1 MEKGRRLSRLRRSRT
16 FVALAVAV
24 LLSTALGIPVVA
36 DLNLILGASAQVAY
50 TAGDGVNVRS
60 APGLWAGVITT
71 LPESFEVTVL
81 DGPVEAEDGTFWY
94 LVSADGVEGW
104 VIHNFLAL
112 PGGATDSSGS
122 YDLASGISAYVSN
135 TGGSGLR
142 LRGSA
147 SYDAETLV
155 VMPEG
160 SAVDVIETGHFTG
173 DGAEWWKIAYQEIVG
188 FSAAAYLSQGAS
200 EAAPSEAPPTE
211 EPAPAPAATEE
222 APVEVSAPASNG
234 TLAPGSMAVV
244 AGTNGQGVNLRYE
257 WGYVAGVATVLS
269 EGTVVYVVD
278 GPIWDADSTAWYQ
291 VDASG
296 TTGWIHGG
304 YLAAAD
310 ADTAVPDSEPEVS
323 VAETP
328 EAPAAVVASDPVGE
342 AIVAEALRYVGL
354 PYVWG
359 GTTPAGFD
367 CSGFTHYVLTQVFG
381 YNFTRDMHQQVVSG
395 SYVDPASLTPGDLV
409 FFENT
414 YTWGL
419 SHVGIYIGGGQ
430 FVHAGSERTGV
441 VISDL
446 WDDYWGSRYYSARHI
461 RS

>member
-1 MEKGRRLSRLRRSRT
+1 LSRVRRSRT

-60 APGLWAGVITT
+60 APGLWAGVVTT

-94 LVSADGVEGW
+94 LVNADGSEGW
-104 VIHNFLAL
+104 IIHNYLAL

-122 YDLASGISAYVSN
+122 YDLASGITAYVSN

-142 LRGSA
+142 LRGTA

-160 SAVDVIETGHFTG
+160 SAVDVIETGYFTD
-173 DGAEWWKIAYQEIVG
+173 DGSEWWKIAYQEIVG
-188 FSAAAYLSQGAS
+188 FSAAAYLSQGAT
-200 EAAPSEAPPTE
+200 ETPAE
-211 EPAPAPAATEE
+211 EPAPPAEE
-222 APVEVSAPASNG
+222 SPAVEEVTAPASNG
-234 TLAPGSMAVV
+234 SLAPGSMAVV

-257 WGYVAGVATVLS
+257 WGYVSGVATVLS
-269 EGTVVYVVD
+269 EGAVVYVVD
-278 GPIWDADSTAWYQ
+278 GPIWDAESTAWYQ
-291 VDASG
+291 VDADS
-296 TTGWIHGG
+296 TIGWIHGG
-304 YLAAAD
+304 FLAAAD
-310 ADTAVPDSEPEVS
+310 ADTAVPESEPDVS

-328 EAPAAVVASDPVGE
+328 EPAVVVASDPVGE

-359 GTTPAGFD
+359 GTTPSGFD
-367 CSGFTHYVLTQVFG
+367 CSGFTHYVLTQIFG

-395 SYVDPASLTPGDLV
+395 TYVDSASLTPGDLV